1 MEQPHEAFG
10 NSPVESFDPDSGYIS
25 PERHWQSEVAIE
37 VEGWFC
43 DSNGPW
49 PSSSRWVRWDACS
62 ARLPEAVKQ
71 RVAEVLAK
79 RNLQVRV
86 VPYAQTAVEFAKVT
100 DSQLRYATLMA
111 QAPEA
116 RLYLL
121 VETRVSYFSDVSG
134 RFSWEVHVR
143 TTAGRD
149 TQQEYGAAL
158 QFSHQR
164 EDEAQTEVARQI
176 AGQAAGLFD
185 SFLASPLAAPVTDG
199 GPAVRPG
206 LDAPDGG
213 HGGGPELGG

>member
-1 MEQPHEAFG
+1 MVLRQQWALALFLALGAVGCLQRSAP
-10 NSPVESFDPDSGYIS
+10 PVLAPSGTV
-25 PERHWQSEVAIE
+25 VA
-37 VEGWFC
+37 VAY
-43 DSNGPW
+43 
-49 PSSSRWVRWDACS
+49 VRDDVHKRGVVADV
-62 ARLPEAVKQ
+62 PEAVKQ

-143 TTAGRD
+143 TTAGRASASMEPSG

-206 LDAPDGG
+206 LDVPDGG
-213 HGGGPELGG
+213 NGGGPELGG